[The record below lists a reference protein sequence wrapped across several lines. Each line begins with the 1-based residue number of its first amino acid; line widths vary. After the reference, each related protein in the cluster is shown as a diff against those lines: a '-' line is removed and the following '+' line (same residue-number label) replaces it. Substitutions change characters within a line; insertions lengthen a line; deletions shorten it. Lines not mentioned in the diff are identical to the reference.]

1 MSLIKIPLGFRFLK
15 LFSGFSRLIDRNE
28 ENSLKLPLEDTAKEI
43 DIALLK
49 HGESRV
55 FARFVR
61 GYQDMVFVCCRTVG
75 LRNED
80 IEDAASETFLAA
92 YKSIKNYSGKSK
104 LSSWLWKIA
113 YYKALDYRKK
123 EQNKTPP
130 AKIEIETLT
139 APAASPEVNVS
150 AEEQNAAVW
159 QAVQRLSQPQAA
171 AIVLYYREGKSI
183 EDIARILETPEN
195 TVKTYLHRGRKEL
208 YSQLQSIWE
217 TDYVRK

>member
-1 MSLIKIPLGFRFLK
+1 MTTSPQKTGEGICIA
-15 LFSGFSRLIDRNE
+15 
-28 ENSLKLPLEDTAKEI
+28 SLKRGD
-43 DIALLK
+43 
-49 HGESRV
+49 SRM
-55 FARFVR
+55 FTRFVR
-61 GYQDMVFVCCRTVG
+61 EYQGMVFACCRAVG
-75 LRNED
+75 LREED
-80 IEDAASETFLAA
+80 VEDAAGEAFLAA

-123 EQNKTPP
+123 WQNKTTP
-130 AKIEIETLT
+130 AKIEIETLA
-139 APAASPEVNVS
+139 APAASPEANVS

-159 QAVQRLSQPQAA
+159 QAVQQLSQPQAA

-208 YSQLQSIWE
+208 YSRLQPIWE